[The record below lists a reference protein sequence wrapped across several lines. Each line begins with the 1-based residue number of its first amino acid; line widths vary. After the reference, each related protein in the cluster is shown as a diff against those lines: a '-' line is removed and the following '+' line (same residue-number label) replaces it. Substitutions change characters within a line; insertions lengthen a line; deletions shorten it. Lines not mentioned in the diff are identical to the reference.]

1 MSIRLRL
8 AVWYAASVLV
18 LFLVT
23 GLLLRVALRATIEQG
38 FERSASRSADLMH
51 GFFRTEVA
59 EYLTTE
65 ATVAHIASEIITPD
79 MVIEFVRPN
88 GDVFMSL
95 SATASEAPSAE
106 PLAGNIVTLQR
117 PLDSQLAPG
126 WVLRVRASRVRLDA
140 LLGKID
146 QSLLLVIPLAALL
159 AALTGWWLTGRT
171 LRPVGEMAAAAEALS
186 AGTGH
191 GRIPVANPRD
201 ELGRL
206 AARFNA
212 LVDTLQ
218 DALAQQRVFLASAA
232 HELRTPIARM
242 AAEVEELL
250 SATEARTTGPLS
262 REALLM
268 LQSDLH
274 QTGNLVGE
282 LLQLAR
288 SDAGEPLPPLTAG
301 YLDDAVSEA
310 IRPWLAT
317 AKGRGVQLELSA
329 LDEAPARFNA
339 EQVGRL
345 VGVLVDNAIRY
356 TPPGGSVLVSVT
368 HRSGGEATL
377 EVCDSGVG
385 IPESDRA
392 HIFERFY
399 RGEEARAL
407 RPDGSGL
414 GLAIAQTIVRAHAA
428 RLEIEPAPSGTGS
441 CFRVV
446 FPPTAI
452 EALHTTQ

>member
-8 AVWYAASVLV
+8 AIWYAASVLV

-38 FERSASRSADLMH
+38 FQRGAARSADLVH

-65 ATVAHIASEIITPD
+65 ATVTHIASEIITPD
-79 MVIEFVRPN
+79 MVIDFVRPD
-88 GDVFMSL
+88 GEVFMS
-95 SATASEAPSAE
+95 SATAASVAGAE
-106 PLAGNIVTLQR
+106 PLVGRIVTIEA
-117 PLDSQLAPG
+117 PLDAHLAPG
-126 WVLRVRASRVRLDA
+126 WTLRVRASRARLDA
-140 LLGKID
+140 SLAKID
-146 QSLLLVIPLAALL
+146 QSLLLIIPVSVLL

-171 LRPVGEMAAAAEALS
+171 LRPVGDMAAAAEALS
-186 AGTGH
+186 TGTER
-191 GRIPVANPRD
+191 GRIPIANPRD

-206 AARFNA
+206 ATRFNA
-212 LVDTLQ
+212 LVDGLQ
-218 DALAQQRVFLASAA
+218 DALSQQRVFLAAAA

-242 AAEVEELL
+242 LAEVEELR
-250 SATEARTTGPLS
+250 SADGGRADGSPS
-262 REALLM
+262 RDTLRLLE
-268 LQSDLH
+268 SDLRR
-274 QTGNLVGE
+274 TGDLVGE

-288 SDAGEPLPPLTAG
+288 SDAGEPAPPLTAG
-301 YLDDAVSEA
+301 YLDDAISEA

-317 AKGRGVQLELSA
+317 AKSRGVRLDVPL

-339 EQVGRL
+339 EHVGRL

-356 TPPGGSVLVSVT
+356 TPSGGSVEVSVT
-368 HRSGGEATL
+368 RRPGGEAAL

-385 IPESDRA
+385 IPESERA
-392 HIFERFY
+392 RIFERFY
-399 RGEEARAL
+399 RGAGARAL

-414 GLAIAQTIVRAHAA
+414 GLAIAQTIVRAHDA

-446 FPPTAI
+446 FPPAAITASHAI
-452 EALHTTQ
+452 E

>member
-1 MSIRLRL
+1 MTIRLRL
-8 AVWYAASVLV
+8 AIWYAASVLA

-38 FERSASRSADLMH
+38 FERSAVRSADLVH

-79 MVIEFVRPN
+79 MVIDFIRPN
-88 GDVFMSL
+88 GEVFMS
-95 SATASEAPSAE
+95 SATDSTAAGAEA
-106 PLAGNIVTLQR
+106 LAGPVVTIEQ
-117 PLDSQLAPG
+117 PLDEHLAPG
-126 WVLRVRASRVRLDA
+126 WMLRVRTSRARLDA
-140 LLGKID
+140 SLGRID
-146 QSLLLVIPLAALL
+146 RSLLLVIPVSVLL

-186 AGTGH
+186 AGAER

-206 AARFNA
+206 ATRFNA
-212 LVDTLQ
+212 LVDNLQ
-218 DALAQQRVFLASAA
+218 EALAQQRVFLASAA

-242 AAEVEELL
+242 LAEVDELL
-250 SATEARTTGPLS
+250 SAGGARADGPGQ
-262 REALLM
+262 RETLL
-268 LQSDLH
+268 LLRSDLRR
-274 QTGNLVGE
+274 TGDLVGE

-288 SDAGEPLPPLTAG
+288 SDAGEPAPPLDAG

-317 AKGRGVQLELSA
+317 AKSRGVRLDLPVLE
-329 LDEAPARFNA
+329 EAPARFNA
-339 EQVGRL
+339 EHVGRL
-345 VGVLVDNAIRY
+345 LGVLVDNAIRY
-356 TPPGGSVLVSVT
+356 TPAGGSVKVSVT
-368 HRSGGEATL
+368 RRPGGEAVL

-385 IPESDRA
+385 IPEAERLR
-392 HIFERFY
+392 IFDRFY
-399 RGEEARAL
+399 RGAGARAL

-414 GLAIAQTIVRAHAA
+414 GLAIAQTIVRAHDA
-428 RLEIEPAPSGTGS
+428 RLEIEPAPAGTGS

-446 FPPTAI
+446 FPPASVTASHAI
-452 EALHTTQ
+452 E

>member
-8 AVWYAASVLV
+8 TIWYATSVLV

-38 FERSASRSADLMH
+38 FERGAARSADLVH

-65 ATVAHIASEIITPD
+65 ATVTHIASEIITPD
-79 MVIEFVRPN
+79 MVIDFVRPD
-88 GDVFMSL
+88 GEVYMS
-95 SATASEAPSAE
+95 SATAASVVGAE
-106 PLAGNIVTLQR
+106 PLTGRIVTIEA
-117 PLDSQLAPG
+117 PIDAQLAPG
-126 WVLRVRASRVRLDA
+126 WTLRVRASRARLDA
-140 LLGKID
+140 SLAKID
-146 QSLLLVIPLAALL
+146 QSLLLVIPISVLL

-171 LRPVGEMAAAAEALS
+171 LRPVGDMAAAAEALS
-186 AGTGH
+186 AGTER
-191 GRIPVANPRD
+191 GRIPIANPRD

-206 AARFNA
+206 ATRFNA
-212 LVDTLQ
+212 LVDGLQ
-218 DALAQQRVFLASAA
+218 DALSQQRVFLAAAA

-242 AAEVEELL
+242 LAEVEEL
-250 SATEARTTGPLS
+250 RTADGGRTHGSPP
-262 REALLM
+262 RETLRLLE
-268 LQSDLH
+268 SDLRR
-274 QTGNLVGE
+274 TGDLVGE

-288 SDAGEPLPPLTAG
+288 SDAGEPAPPLTAG

-317 AKGRGVQLELSA
+317 AKSRGVQLDLPL

-339 EQVGRL
+339 EHVSRL

-356 TPPGGSVLVSVT
+356 TPSGGSVQVSVT
-368 HRSGGEATL
+368 RRPGGEAAL

-385 IPESDRA
+385 IPESERA
-392 HIFERFY
+392 RIFERFY
-399 RGEEARAL
+399 RGAGARSL

-414 GLAIAQTIVRAHAA
+414 GLAIAQTIVNAHDA
-428 RLEIEPAPSGTGS
+428 RLELEPAPSGTGS

-446 FPPTAI
+446 FPPAAITASHAI
-452 EALHTTQ
+452 E